1 MNLSKVTKISFK
13 RFSFLSSSLLAIL
26 VLIIARALM
35 VCLFQVPSVHSQ
47 TPDQQAAE
55 FAPFLHFTKG
65 EKFYPTSV
73 DYIIGSCILINRTT
87 KATVDAAPT
96 ADTLGNYVD
105 TNLFLSNKLG
115 TLDAIAADYAS
126 KASTIGYY
134 VYFHVAAINSS
145 STVIQYWF
153 FYVYNN
159 GPLNNHQGDLE
170 VVEVFLDG
178 SGTPVRAV
186 YSQHGSGEN
195 AAWGDVEL
203 YDNTHPVVYVAQ
215 GSHANYFRS
224 YQGKIGV
231 ENDVVGSDGIS
242 IMPSNLT
249 LVSLDTMP
257 GWLNFQGRWGYWGTD
272 QEVALGEAG
281 PLGPMQNQNGVRWAD
296 PQGYLDQT
304 FTVGSSYFIL
314 AWILAYFLLFFII
327 YVAVRA
333 AWKIVGIARLHRK
346 GGLRI
351 IKFLKGRGGIGL
363 MLGIVAILLMV
374 VALFMPWYSITAS
387 SDTGPLTK
395 QGGVTLMSIN
405 GITGMQ
411 VNLFMGSG
419 GDATSGYSSLF
430 SMQIPFAILFAVGII
445 LLTLDIIGVR
455 NGKNLGRKFIF
466 GAITSLLPFILIFLF
481 MTQLPSFLPFASGLI
496 PGQTIPSGVNSMVN
510 AIAANPVSGTINQQF
525 DIVGMTTVS
534 WGFSIGTYLFLV
546 AAVIRIAA
554 GFIMRSAPEPIQ
566 ELAPM
571 PPEPKHT
578 APPPPPS

>member
-1 MNLSKVTKISFK
+1 MNLSTVTRFSFK
-13 RFSFLSSSLLAIL
+13 RFSFLSSFLLAIL
-26 VLIIARALM
+26 VLIILM
-35 VCLFQVPSVHSQ
+35 VCLFPVPSVHSQ

-73 DYIIGSCILINRTT
+73 DYIIGSCILINRITN
-87 KATVDAAPT
+87 ATVDAAPS
-96 ADTLGNYVD
+96 ANTLGNYVD
-105 TNLFLSNKLG
+105 TSLFLSNRLG
-115 TLDAIAADYAS
+115 TLDAIASDYAS
-126 KASTIGYY
+126 KVNAIGYY
-134 VYFHVAAINSS
+134 AYFHVVNINSS

-153 FYVYNN
+153 FYAYND

-203 YDNTHPVVYVAQ
+203 FDNTHPVVYVAQ

-224 YQGKIGV
+224 FQGKVGV
-231 ENDVVGSDGIS
+231 ENDIVGSDGIS
-242 IMPSNLT
+242 IMPDNST
-249 LVSLDTMP
+249 LVSMDINPP
-257 GWLNFQGRWGYWGTD
+257 GWLNFHGRWGYWGTD

-281 PLGPMQNQNGVRWAD
+281 PLGPMQNQNGIRWAD

-304 FTVGSSYFIL
+304 FGVASSYFIL
-314 AWILAYFLLFFII
+314 AWIVAYFLLFFII
-327 YVAVRA
+327 YVVVRA

-346 GGLRI
+346 GGLRVR
-351 IKFLKGRGGIGL
+351 KFLKGRGGIGL
-363 MLGIVAILLMV
+363 MLGIAAILLMV
-374 VALFMPWYSITAS
+374 VALFMPWYTITAS
-387 SDTGPLTK
+387 SDTGPLAK
-395 QGGVTLMSIN
+395 QGGVTLMNID
-405 GITGMQ
+405 GISGMQ

-430 SMQIPFAILFAVGII
+430 SMQIPFAILLAVGII
-445 LLTLDIIGVR
+445 LLTLDIIGVK
-455 NGKNLGRKFIF
+455 NGRNLGRKFIF

-496 PGQTIPSGVNSMVN
+496 PGQNIPSGVNSMLN
-510 AIAANPVSGTINQQF
+510 AIAANPVHGTTSQQF
-525 DIVGMTTVS
+525 DVVGMTTVS
-534 WGFSIGTYLFLV
+534 WGFGIGTYLFLV

-566 ELAPM
+566 ELAPV
-571 PPEPKHT
+571 PPEPKYT